1 MDVYSTFA
9 ICRLPLFFL
18 PSSSSV
24 LSSARKINRN
34 LLLEASSGDEDQSA
48 GVARKGSG
56 RRVDT
61 SQIVGARRRARGPHT
76 WWNRDRARRGHPGK
90 EPGRERVRPPALV
103 SRDSAVEKP
112 EVTQAAEA
120 VAAHPSDGRPAPR
133 PPQPRDTQGPA
144 DWGRGEVTCFLCF
157 TLSLSP
163 RPHSYSPLPPSPRP
177 APSLGISTPPS
188 IVNGAWALEFVGGG
202 LGTGGV
208 SHGTVPA
215 PRGAVRLRLRRSPR
229 SAPAPPPR
237 LLSTPS
243 TNPRGLGVG
252 VAGRAGPPNSS
263 GPRESWPGLRGC
275 GEEARPRVRGRG
287 SCQVHS
293 CPPPQP
299 PARASRALRPPGVPG
314 DRFPRSSSLQG
325 VGTPSR
331 RGAALAEPREGASGR
346 GGRLWERGFSRG
358 SGAGPPRS
366 PRFAPSLGLSRRR
379 AAALCVPP
387 ATWARVR
394 RVRARLCRYERC
406 PEPVP
411 GSPTSRNSQKL
422 RGGERRTHPLP
433 RNDLEDFESPLPRFS
448 ALALLLLSSPFDKWW
463 GWERRQP
470 GAAGRGP
477 SRDTRF
483 PPART
488 RRGAGHARGSLGSE
502 ACLGR
507 ARSLLLA
514 SPRPPPLS
522 PAPTPHGYRE
532 LSGEST
538 GFLWL
543 SFVFHLSECSQL
555 AGVGRGNGSRLA
567 CTLTPRPS
575 AGLEVSPGA
584 GGGLRGQ
591 LAGRRPEVE
600 RPSAAGQCLAALSS
614 AGATES
620 SRAGSARGEN

>member
-120 VAAHPSDGRPAPR
+120 
-133 PPQPRDTQGPA
+133 
-144 DWGRGEVTCFLCF
+144 
-157 TLSLSP
+157 
-163 RPHSYSPLPPSPRP
+163 
-177 APSLGISTPPS
+177 
-188 IVNGAWALEFVGGG
+188 GAWALEFVGGG